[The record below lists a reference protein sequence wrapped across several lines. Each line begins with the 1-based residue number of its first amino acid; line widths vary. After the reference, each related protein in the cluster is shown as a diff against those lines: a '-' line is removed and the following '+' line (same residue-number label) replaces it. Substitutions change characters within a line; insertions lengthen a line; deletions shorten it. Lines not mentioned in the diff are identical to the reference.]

1 MPWIESHQ
9 KLEKHPKLLE
19 LCSKTGWNKDETIG
33 KLHRLWWWVLDYAED
48 GILTRF
54 TPEQCLSEINGKIPP
69 KDLLQVLIDTNFV
82 DKDLK
87 IHDWWDYAGRYLTAK
102 YRNTNPKLLQKI
114 EKKYRATK
122 SRTKVSLKTDNQPTN
137 LNLPNQD
144 NLIISAQA
152 DGLLKQFTSTLQEK
166 IKVYIERNRLKNK
179 SKVLTEGR
187 KVTLLTELWN
197 TKERC
202 VDDSL
207 FGYAV
212 DMAIQYAAEN
222 IGYINAII
230 KNKMVGKV

>member
-19 LCSKTGWNKDETIG
+19 ICNKTGWNKDEVIG

-48 GILTRF
+48 GILNRF
-54 TPEQCLSEINGKIPP
+54 SPEQFLSEINGKITP
-69 KDLLQVLIDTNFV
+69 KDLLKILIDTNFI

-122 SRTKVSLKTDNQPTN
+122 SRSKVSLKTGTNQP
-137 LNLPNQD
+137 LPTNQD
-144 NLIISAQA
+144 NLNISAQA
-152 DGLLKQFTSTLQEK
+152 DGLLKQFFETLQEK
-166 IKVYIERNRLKNK
+166 IKVYIERIRLKNK
-179 SKVLTEGR
+179 SKTITEGR
-187 KVTLLTELWN
+187 KLTLLIELWN

-202 VDDSL
+202 SNDEIFS
-207 FGYAV
+207 YAL
-212 DMAIQYAAEN
+212 DMAINYDACN
-222 IGYINAII
+222 INYINAVI
-230 KNKMVGKV
+230 KNKKTKQ